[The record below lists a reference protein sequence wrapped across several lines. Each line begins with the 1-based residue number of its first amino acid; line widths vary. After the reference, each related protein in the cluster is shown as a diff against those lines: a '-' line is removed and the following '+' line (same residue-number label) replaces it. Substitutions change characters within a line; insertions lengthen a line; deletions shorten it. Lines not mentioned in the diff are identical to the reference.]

1 MIKTTVALK
10 PKIFTVQ
17 SFTEKKK
24 KKIANAHARG
34 TCSSYLLGALVSPCQ
49 IWEEFLT

>member
-1 MIKTTVALK
+1 MIKTRVALK

-17 SFTEKKK
+17 SFTEKK